1 MNTANPL
8 PSELAADRFAR
19 RVAARLT
26 SGTDDLPYDISERLR
41 AARMQAL
48 AKRKVIVPVRRAAP
62 AVMHAG
68 NTAVLGGGNERGG
81 WWSALVSA
89 IPVMAL
95 LVGLVVI
102 NTAQDEQGNNEV
114 AEVDAALLTDELP
127 PAAYSDPGFVQF
139 LKTTYTSN

>member
-1 MNTANPL
+1 MNKANTL
-8 PSELAADRFAR
+8 PTEMAADRFAR
-19 RVAARLT
+19 CVTARLT

-48 AKRKVIVPVRRAAP
+48 AKRKVVVQVRRAAP
-62 AVMHAG
+62 AVLHSG
-68 NTAVLGGGNERGG
+68 NTAVLGGGNERSG

-102 NTAQDEQGNNEV
+102 ND
-114 AEVDAALLTDELP
+114 
-127 PAAYSDPGFVQF
+127 SDRKSVV
-139 LKTTYTSN
+139 